1 MNLFSKHR
9 VDIGVGRRGGLAEGS
24 NGGGWTVHKLVKI
37 GFRTFFYGKHT
48 NINKELRIKRPVT
61 L

>member
-37 GFRTFFYGKHT
+37 GFRTFFYGKHIRT
-48 NINKELRIKRPVT
+48 LIKNYE
-61 L
+61 